1 MIIKN
6 GKVFGEKGTFEEGTL
21 YLDNG
26 IITESAGGEE
36 IDATGCYVI
45 PGLVDIHFHACVGY
59 DFCDGTK
66 EAIQKMAEYE
76 LANGVCAICPAS
88 MTFSEDKL
96 TEIFQVAAEYKK
108 EAEDKKVSGKN
119 SDDKAADLVG
129 INMEG
134 PFISQA
140 KKGAQNGEFIHTPD
154 ADMFYRLQ
162 KAADGLIKLVD
173 IAPEVDGA
181 MECIRKIAG
190 DVRVSVAHTAAD
202 YETAD
207 QAFRNGAKHVT
218 HLYNGMI
225 PFSHR
230 EAGVLAAANDNKD
243 VTVELICDG
252 VHSHPGTVRMTF
264 DLFGDDRVIMIS
276 DSMMACG
283 LEDGQYTLG
292 GQAVTVRGNL
302 ATLTEAGNIAG
313 SVTNL
318 MNCIRTAVKEMG
330 IPLESAVKCA
340 TINPSKAIGIEKD
353 YGSLSVG
360 KKANVVLLDQD
371 LNIVQIIKDGKKL
384 K

>member
-36 IDATGCYVI
+36 IDATGLYVI

-119 SDDKAADLVG
+119 SDDKASDLVG

-140 KKGAQNGEFIHTPD
+140 KKGAQNGEFIHTPN

-230 EAGVLAAANDNKD
+230 EPGVLAAANDNKD

>member
-6 GKVFGEKGTFEEGTL
+6 GKVFGENGTFEDKPL
-21 YLDNG
+21 YLETER
-26 IITESAGGEE
+26 IVESAGGEE

-154 ADMFYRLQ
+154 ADMFYQLQ

-230 EAGVLAAANDNKD
+230 EPGVLAAANDNKD

>member
-6 GKVFGEKGTFEEGTL
+6 GKVFGENGTFEDKPL
-21 YLDNG
+21 YLETER
-26 IITESAGGEE
+26 IVESAGGEE

-230 EAGVLAAANDNKD
+230 EPGVLAAANDNKD